1 MIKHLIFVTFGII
14 YGITSVAA
22 SSQVT
27 EYTLDNGLL
36 ILIKEDHRAPV
47 VVSQLWYKVGA
58 SNEHLGITGVS
69 HVLEHMMFKGTKTL
83 APGEFSKIIAA
94 NGGREN
100 AFTSR
105 DYTGYYQKLANDR
118 LAISFE
124 LEADRMRNLVLLEDE
139 FAKEIKV
146 VMEERRM
153 RVEDNPQSY
162 MVERFMAT
170 AFLNSPYQ
178 NPVIGWMDDLE
189 NMTLADL
196 QVWYEKWY
204 APNQATLVVVG
215 DVEPEAVFKLA
226 KKYFGAHQPGP
237 PPLIKPRKEI
247 KQQGI
252 RRMTV
257 KVPAQL
263 PLLMMGYHVPGVANA
278 KEAWEPY
285 ALDVLAEIFD
295 GGHSAR
301 FANDLIRGSQ
311 IASSTGVSYDGF
323 SRHDVLFVLS
333 GVPSQGHTVADLE
346 SAFREQLKR
355 IQDTPPS
362 QEELTRLKA
371 QVVAAKVY
379 EQDSVFYQA
388 MQLGSL
394 SATGLDWRLA
404 DQYVDNIKAVTA
416 DQVQQ
421 VAQKYFH
428 DNSLTIG
435 HLEPL
440 PIDPATTK
448 PGVNAGGH
456 HAH

>member
-1 MIKHLIFVTFGII
+1 MIKHLIFVACCIALGI
-14 YGITSVAA
+14 GSASAA
-22 SSQVT
+22 NKVT
-27 EYTLDNGLL
+27 EYTLDNGLQ

-69 HVLEHMMFKGTKTL
+69 HVLEHMMFKGTKNL
-83 APGEFSKIIAA
+83 EPGEFSKIIAA
-94 NGGREN
+94 NGGRQN

-105 DYTGYYQKLANDR
+105 DYTGYYQQLASDR
-118 LAISFE
+118 LQISFK
-124 LEADRMRNLVLLEDE
+124 LEADRMRNLVLREEE

-146 VMEERRM
+146 VMEERRL

-215 DVEPEAVFKLA
+215 DVQPEKVLQLA
-226 KKYFGAHQPGP
+226 KKYFGPHKSGTPN
-237 PPLIKPRKEI
+237 LVKPRKEI
-247 KQQGI
+247 QQQGI

-263 PLLMMGYHVPGVANA
+263 PLLIMGYHVPGIANA
-278 KEAWEPY
+278 EETWEPY
-285 ALDVLAEIFD
+285 ALHVLAEIFD
-295 GGHSAR
+295 GGNSAR
-301 FANDLIRGSQ
+301 FATELIRGSQ
-311 IASSTGVSYDGF
+311 VATSTGVSYNGF
-323 SRHDVLFVLS
+323 SRHNVLFSFS
-333 GVPSQGHTVADLE
+333 GVPSQGHTIADLE
-346 SAFREQLKR
+346 TAFREQLKR

-362 QEELTRLKA
+362 KKELKRLIA

-404 DQYVDNIKAVTA
+404 NQYVDNIKAVTA
-416 DQVQQ
+416 NQVQH

-428 DNSLTIG
+428 DDSLTIG
-435 HLEPL
+435 NLEPL
-440 PIDPATTK
+440 PINSATIQSR
-448 PGVNAGGH
+448 ASSGGH